1 MKEGD
6 LVLVN
11 WASES
16 PVATTKDVLI
26 VKDVAETLSDVAVT
40 KFSKTSSDD
49 SNSQKNDDYVTS
61 LTTGG
66 NEYKDNFNA
75 FYEDTTLGDYNGE
88 LLTNRTYDIFLDQYG
103 YFIGARLHSGTDNY
117 VFISAVDMANSAL
130 GLHNSDALG
139 IFADGT
145 MKTIKVDVVDTNS
158 NIKKVRSDYDAG
170 KFSILGT
177 VGGANEFKQWDKD
190 TKEVQRWFTY
200 TENNGVYTLT
210 PVTRY
215 ALYDP
220 AKAVT
225 VDTDKISLRA
235 SVCDV
240 ATGNAYGNDDSVYIT
255 TELTD
260 ADKGNEVVKE
270 VTGTYTGV
278 QSVRLT
284 YGGRTLT
291 NDWICAVYDKN
302 NSIIAAVVVGEAE
315 GSTDN
320 YAYILSGANSEA
332 KPDESDNNYYWT
344 FDAIMGGEK
353 QTMTIKS
360 RYSKTVNNLEPG
372 KVQQLIFDAEGY
384 VTTIKDLYD
393 YTGID
398 TKGTNNDKVYGNAEY
413 DNNVSNPGA
422 HFLGDYD
429 VYHMTVKDAVTA
441 SNGLRLTFSGNT
453 LSIDN
458 PNNTDDRGL
467 AVMSGA
473 KAVLKQSTNGKWS
486 TDDGYTV
493 QDAFNLLAD
502 ARPDSNDFYFYGEI
516 VAILNASGRAE
527 WVFFYDKTDVVTG
540 NKPGYDNDDRGDSTT
555 LPAWTDLGVNDT
567 KANDNL
573 NIAGRYHD
581 DTHKLYLQFS
591 GNAIPEGASKIKLKN
606 VNITERAFT
615 FGGVGTGS
623 VLRSVTQDITVDVQA
638 NGTSYVAVLDFAS
651 ANTNTMLPSTI
662 EVDVP
667 DVSAKVPAN
676 GKDNGLEI
684 MEWYV
689 KYDSAEPA
697 EANRQKTVSNV
708 AGSAIQF
715 TVELPAGYKNVTY
728 KFDTG
733 TTVTGPTPAFANI
746 TGKTTYTAKLTS
758 AVTVQPVIKLAV
770 DGSKL
775 NVQEEMVSGGESRSE
790 YQNAYKVAGI
800 TTTVDEEGNA
810 VISGFSQV
818 SLTNMLNND
827 IGKAQIKLMRGGSQ
841 AGYVWVGLN
850 YTSPKVNGNYATSVK
865 IEKWKNSSDMTI
877 ATTPTTLTAG
887 VDNEWYNN
895 GVLYQWYGIAEVKDS
910 SGNQASNINT
920 DAASFVMQDAAY
932 WTVRLTWNFAGTS
945 ETIVETFRVDR
956 AAPVTATP

>member
-158 NIKKVRSDYDAG
+158 NIKKVRDDYDAG

-235 SVCDV
+235 SVCDI

-255 TELTD
+255 AELTD

-332 KPDESDNNYYWT
+332 KPDAADNNYYWT

-887 VDNEWYNN
+887 VDNE
-895 GVLYQWYGIAEVKDS
+895 
-910 SGNQASNINT
+910 
-920 DAASFVMQDAAY
+920 
-932 WTVRLTWNFAGTS
+932 
-945 ETIVETFRVDR
+945 
-956 AAPVTATP
+956 